1 MILILKITCRRIRQY
16 SFVVLAVAAACSG
29 RLSRPDSGVEPV
41 LPDGG
46 ATVTRAAVV
55 GAAADCAVLSAKEF
69 RDAVATLKTATA
81 TFAGSGSAA
90 DRQAARE
97 SFHVAFD
104 AWQVNEVLQFGPSA
118 PSTMPGGLDMRDQI
132 HSWPLVSR
140 CAMEQA
146 LVAKSYEG
154 GVSSMLV
161 NQRGLPALEYLLFY
175 EGDDTACDATSPIVT
190 QGTWAAM
197 TSVERASRR
206 RAYAAQVALDVHGRA
221 SELVAQ
227 WENGF
232 KVSMATAGNGSALFP
247 TTQAALNTV
256 TDALF
261 YVETA
266 MRDAKLARPLG
277 LRDCAAAPCLDQLE
291 SPYAGRS
298 KRNIAYNLIG
308 VRRVIMGCEADG
320 SGIGFDD
327 LLVSVGA
334 QTTAQQLEASVA
346 SAQAAVTAIVEPDLK
361 DALIADPASVRALY
375 DAMKGI
381 TDRLKTDFL
390 TVLDL
395 ERPSSLE
402 TDND

>member
-1 MILILKITCRRIRQY
+1 MRLILKIISPPARQHACAL
-16 SFVVLAVAAACSG
+16 LALLAACTG
-29 RLSRPDSGVEPV
+29 RPSKPDSGVEQR

-46 ATVTRAAVV
+46 ALVTRAAVV
-55 GAAADCAVLSAKEF
+55 NAAADCAVLSAKEF
-69 RDAVATLKTATA
+69 RDAATVLKSATA
-81 TFAGSGSAA
+81 TFAPSGDAMA
-90 DRQAARE
+90 QQAACD
-97 SFHVAFD
+97 AFQLALD
-104 AWQVNEVLQFGPSA
+104 VWQVNEVLQFGPAA
-118 PSTMPGGLDMRDQI
+118 PSTMPGGNDMRDQI
-132 HSWPLVSR
+132 DSWPLVSR
-140 CAMEQA
+140 CAVEEK
-146 LVAKSYEG
+146 LVSKSYES

-175 EGDDTACDATSPIVT
+175 EGDDTACGATSPIVA

-197 TSVERASRR
+197 SSVERATRR
-206 RAYAAQVALDVHGRA
+206 RAYAAQVAVDLHARA
-221 SELVAQ
+221 SELVSQ

-232 KVSMATAGNGSALFP
+232 KLSMTTAGTGSALFP

-256 TDALF
+256 SHALF
-261 YVETA
+261 YVETS

-277 LRDCAAAPCLDQLE
+277 LRDCATAPCLDQLE

-308 VRRVIMGCEADG
+308 VRRVIMGCETDG

-327 LLVSVGA
+327 LLVGVGA

-346 SAQAAVTAIVEPDLK
+346 AAQAALTAIDEPDLK

-381 TDRLKTDFL
+381 TDQLKTDFL